1 MCMAQNDVPKAIHK
15 LRTYLETYQ
24 CDHEAWMQLA
34 ELYVAERECVFGEI
48 GRRGERGEGESG
60 GVQRGARCT

>member
-1 MCMAQNDVPKAIHK
+1 MAQNDVPKAIHK

-48 GRRGERGEGESG
+48 GRRGERGDG
-60 GVQRGARCT
+60 